1 MRKFLSVMLFAMMML
16 GLAAPAMAGGVVEL
30 EYVIHKSESEAIEG
44 MQKVI
49 DAFNAENPGI
59 HVTLTPTPDF
69 ATVIQTRAQTNEMP
83 DLFSCVTNNM
93 YEIMFRD
100 GLIMDLT
107 GQPFLANVAD
117 ETLAL
122 STYESRNWRMPY
134 SLSYYG
140 LYVRTDIFEQQGLA
154 FPTTW
159 DELMDVCAKLQAAGI
174 TPFALP
180 DKTMV
185 YQRMERVMGIISDND
200 EDFRK
205 IASGEL
211 AAADSK
217 VLTVYAASAV
227 KIADNMTEESYGSE
241 YTESYQQLLAGQ
253 AAMTI
258 NGQWSL
264 LTLKNFDPN
273 VQVALIP
280 LPNPTGEVSR
290 VPVSI
295 DTSFCISSSTK
306 HPEEALKFLEFL
318 SRKETAQM
326 YTDIEGSPN
335 VIKGVQ
341 YNVPELEKVT
351 EKMNAGEIFISLNS
365 IWPSGLRKEL
375 GDAATNL
382 VIDKDEDTFLSEA
395 EYIIDEYYNK

>member
-1 MRKFLSVMLFAMMML
+1 MRKFLSVMLFAMILL

-122 STYESRNWRMPY
+122 STYEGRNWRMPY

-205 IASGEL
+205 IAAGEL

-217 VLTVYAASAV
+217 VLTAYAASAV
-227 KIADNMTEESYGSE
+227 QIADNMTEESYGSE

-382 VIDKDEDTFLSEA
+382 VIDKDVDTFLSEA

>member
-122 STYESRNWRMPY
+122 STYEGRNWRMPY

-205 IASGEL
+205 IAAGEL

-217 VLTVYAASAV
+217 VLTAYAASAV

-382 VIDKDEDTFLSEA
+382 VIDKDVDTFLSEA

>member
-44 MQKVI
+44 MHKVI

-59 HVTLTPTPDF
+59 HVTLTPPPDF

-382 VIDKDEDTFLSEA
+382 VIDKDVDTFLSEA

>member
-205 IASGEL
+205 IAAGEL

-217 VLTVYAASAV
+217 VLTAYAASAV

-382 VIDKDEDTFLSEA
+382 VIDKDVDTFLSEA